1 MTIHRLGITCGF
13 ILGLVAIQAQ
23 NNDIRFTLH
32 EETVNKVLAAVG
44 PITGKS
50 DYEALLMKGTYTWKM
65 TNPQIHF
72 YKDSS
77 IFTCE
82 ANVKTGFID
91 YNTPVNGY
99 VKIGYDQKTNK
110 ISIQITKAIF
120 ELYTKIFGKKIH
132 LKNIDLAKYFKDP
145 FLFDGP
151 ATMQTEFEFSVN
163 DTTKKK
169 IYVRPTVCDLVA
181 RKGELITSCEVEA
194 RDTPFIKPVQVQVKK

>member
-1 MTIHRLGITCGF
+1 MTMRKLFITCGYL
-13 ILGLVAIQAQ
+13 LGLMVAESQ
-23 NNDIRFTLH
+23 NNDFRFTLH

-44 PITGKS
+44 PVTGKS
-50 DYEALLMKGTYTWKM
+50 DYEVMLIKGTYTWTM

-77 IFTCE
+77 IFTCN

-91 YNTPVNGY
+91 YNTPVFGY
-99 VKIGYDQKTNK
+99 VKISYDQKINK

-132 LKNIDLAKYFKDP
+132 IKNIDLAKYFKDP

-163 DTTKKK
+163 DSTKKK
-169 IYVRPTVCDLVA
+169 IYVRPTICDLVP
-181 RKGELITSCEVEA
+181 RKGELVTSCEIEA
-194 RDTPFIKPVQVQVKK
+194 RDTPFIKPIQVQVKK